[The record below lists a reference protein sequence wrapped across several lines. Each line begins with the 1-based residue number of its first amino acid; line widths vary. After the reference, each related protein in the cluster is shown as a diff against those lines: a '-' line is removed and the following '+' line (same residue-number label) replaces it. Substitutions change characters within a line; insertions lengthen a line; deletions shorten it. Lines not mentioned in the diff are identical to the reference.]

1 METQY
6 IYRLGEFTGSCLL
19 ELRVGTDTAVPKFSR
34 TDSLYI
40 LDDAFYQVLEPLFR
54 LVVQDFDM
62 FEDTVIDKFQ
72 WKKIRELDIEAY
84 VKADFVQETAGML
97 AEIDQWVTAHI
108 PDGGAFLVI
117 GV

>member
-6 IYRLGEFTGSCLL
+6 IYRLGEFKGSCLL
-19 ELRVGTDTAVPKFSR
+19 ELRVGTDTTVSKFSR

-62 FEDTVIDKFQ
+62 FEDTVIDKRQ
-72 WKKIRELDIEAY
+72 WEKIRELDIAAY

>member
-19 ELRVGTDTAVPKFSR
+19 ELRAGTDTAAPKFSR

-40 LDDAFYQVLEPLFR
+40 LDDAFYRVLEPLFR
-54 LVVQDFDM
+54 SVVQDFDM
-62 FEDTVIDKFQ
+62 FEDTVIDKRQ
-72 WKKIRELDIEAY
+72 WEKIRELDIAAC
-84 VKADFVQETAGML
+84 VQADFVQETAGML
-97 AEIDQWVTAHI
+97 AEIDQWVTTHI
-108 PDGGAFLVI
+108 PDRGAFLVI

>member
-1 METQY
+1 M
-6 IYRLGEFTGSCLL
+6 GAVLL
-19 ELRVGTDTAVPKFSR
+19 HCAVFCTAWNLLAQSALRADP
-34 TDSLYI
+34 LYI